1 MALYERYVGGEKI
14 ARSFTVDGSDEDRR
28 LRALAVD
35 GIDGWK
41 RAEDP
46 EGSGSPVS
54 DPSAPFD
61 PSKHKVDDV
70 LAHLANA
77 DAEEARRVLAAEEAG
92 KARQGV
98 LAARD
103 TLASLQEE

>member
-1 MALYERYVGGEKI
+1 MALYERFVGGEKI
-14 ARSFTVDGSDEDRR
+14 ARAFTIDGSDEDRQ

-41 RAEDP
+41 RVKNP
-46 EGSGSPVS
+46 EGSEPPVS

-61 PSKHKVDDV
+61 PAKHTGDEV
-70 LAHLANA
+70 LAYLEKA
-77 DAEEARRVLAAEEAG
+77 DAEEAERVLAAEEAG
-92 KARQGV
+92 KKRKGV
-98 LAARD
+98 LAARE